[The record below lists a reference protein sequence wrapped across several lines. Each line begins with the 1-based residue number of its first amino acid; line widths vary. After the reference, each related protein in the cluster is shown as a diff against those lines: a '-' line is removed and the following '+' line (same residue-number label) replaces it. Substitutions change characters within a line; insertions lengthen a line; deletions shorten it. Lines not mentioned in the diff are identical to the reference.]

1 MTAEAARPPLRPLP
15 IRPRP
20 VSGESTFSYIRRLAM
35 ANHLRPVHLRHYLKD
50 PGPGGGIR
58 LSWLATLAGRPV
70 TSLQHALAGQQPP
83 GGAPA
88 SGRLPGARQQK
99 PSRTRMPALSRR
111 DAREH
116 SPPARSTPLC
126 CSFCSKDKGS
136 GARLVAGP
144 GVCICSDCIGQCT
157 QALAEKAAP
166 EIALWHEQPASELL
180 ASLPRQQAAALQI
193 DADMQDRVD
202 TLRDRSVS
210 WARIGA
216 ALGVSRQA
224 AWMRF
229 SGEDRP

>member
-35 ANHLRPVHLRHYLKD
+35 ANHLRPMHLRHYLKD

-70 TSLQHALAGQQPP
+70 TSLQHALADQQPP

-136 GARLVAGP
+136 GARL
-144 GVCICSDCIGQCT
+144 GQ
-157 QALAEKAAP
+157 APASAYAATASASAP
-166 EIALWHEQPASELL
+166 RHWPRKRHRIAPWHEQPASELL

>member
-1 MTAEAARPPLRPLP
+1 MTDGFGHGRLRVYMNQASF
-15 IRPRP
+15 PR
-20 VSGESTFSYIRRLAM
+20 R
-35 ANHLRPVHLRHYLKD
+35 
-50 PGPGGGIR
+50 R

-70 TSLQHALAGQQPP
+70 TPLQHALADQQPP

-88 SGRLPGARQQK
+88 SGRLPGERQQK
-99 PSRTRMPALSRR
+99 PSRIRMPALSRR

-144 GVCICSDCIGQCT
+144 GVCICSDCIGQST

-193 DADMQDRVD
+193 DADMQERVD
-202 TLRDRSVS
+202 TLRDRVS
-210 WARIGA
+210 AGPASERRSECPGRRPGCGSPWRTGLSGVLPTQHGQASRTRA
-216 ALGVSRQA
+216 ADIRDQDPGPTIV
-224 AWMRF
+224 
-229 SGEDRP
+229 RPEP